1 MQESN
6 QIEVLQ
12 KDYILHERYRIDSFL
27 EVKKGANLY
36 RALDEVTNIIV
47 ILKEKIHKNF
57 ERRTNLDIGNDKIKD
72 NPWYDEFAILRSVTY
87 PTVVKAVDIF
97 SENGKYYLVVEQ
109 LEGNDLRYFLTKN
122 KINIQQSCDWM
133 IQLCQSLSQ
142 LHRRKIVHLDL
153 QTRYIVVTKDLQ
165 RVRLTGFDSAVQL
178 PFKNNNP
185 EISIY
190 SSPEL
195 IFNKEVDN
203 RSDIY
208 SLGVIWHEIITGFKP
223 TEENIKDKWFKMPE
237 ILEFNPSISPQLNR
251 IINKMLQVNPDER
264 YNNVDELKKDILSLY
279 NSTTY
284 VVGYYTDV
292 GMVRDSNEDSFSVYT
307 KKYLSQTNSLNYGIF
322 VVADGMGGAKAGEY
336 ASAIASKEVSN
347 YISYYLEETS
357 QNNLNDDEIRNI
369 LEHAVKRAN
378 TFIYKE
384 SKENKEYSGMGT
396 TLTAALI
403 YDNQLYIAHVGDSR
417 AYLINQSSI
426 EKITRDHSLVGRLL
440 ELGQITQEE
449 ALTHPQRNL
458 IYRSLGGFPAVEV
471 EIYQLVL
478 KANDYILICSD
489 GLYEHINDNEIKTI
503 VLSSDDPSK
512 ACKHLIN
519 LANIRGGDDNC
530 TVILIKIQGIN

>member
-1 MQESN
+1 LQESN

>member
-1 MQESN
+1 LQESN
-6 QIEVLQ
+6 QIQVLQ
-12 KDYILHERYRIDSFL
+12 KDYLLHERYRIDAFL

-36 RALDEVTNIIV
+36 RAIDEVTNIIV
-47 ILKEKIHKNF
+47 ILKEKIDKNF

-307 KKYLSQTNSLNYGIF
+307 KK
-322 VVADGMGGAKAGEY
+322 
-336 ASAIASKEVSN
+336 
-347 YISYYLEETS
+347 
-357 QNNLNDDEIRNI
+357 
-369 LEHAVKRAN
+369 
-378 TFIYKE
+378 
-384 SKENKEYSGMGT
+384 
-396 TLTAALI
+396 
-403 YDNQLYIAHVGDSR
+403 
-417 AYLINQSSI
+417 
-426 EKITRDHSLVGRLL
+426 
-440 ELGQITQEE
+440 
-449 ALTHPQRNL
+449 
-458 IYRSLGGFPAVEV
+458 
-471 EIYQLVL
+471 
-478 KANDYILICSD
+478 
-489 GLYEHINDNEIKTI
+489 
-503 VLSSDDPSK
+503 
-512 ACKHLIN
+512 
-519 LANIRGGDDNC
+519 
-530 TVILIKIQGIN
+530 

>member
-6 QIEVLQ
+6 QVQVLQ
-12 KDYILHERYRIDSFL
+12 KDYLLHERYKIDAFL

-36 RALDEVTNIIV
+36 RAIDEVTNIIV
-47 ILKEKIHKNF
+47 ILKEKTDNNF
-57 ERRTNLDIGNDKIKD
+57 VRRTNLDIGNDKIKN

-97 SENGKYYLVVEQ
+97 SENNRYYLVVEQ

-122 KINIQQSCDWM
+122 KIDIQQSCDWM

-142 LHRRKIVHLDL
+142 LHRRRIVHLDL

-178 PFKNNNP
+178 PYKNTNP
-185 EISIY
+185 EISFY
-190 SSPEL
+190 SSPEVV
-195 IFNKEVDN
+195 FNEEIDH

-223 TEENIKDKWFKMPE
+223 TLENVKDKWFKMPE
-237 ILEFNPSISPQLNR
+237 VLEFNPSINPQLNR
-251 IINKMLQVNPDER
+251 IINKMLETSPNER
-264 YNNVDELKKDILSLY
+264 YQNVDDLKKDILSLY

-284 VVGYYTDV
+284 TVGYYTDV
-292 GMVRDSNEDSFSVYT
+292 GIVRNSNEDSFCVYT

-357 QNNLNDDEIRNI
+357 QTNPSDTEIKNI

-378 TFIYKE
+378 TIVYKE

-417 AYLINQSSI
+417 AYLINKNYI

-440 ELGQITQEE
+440 ELKQITEE
-449 ALTHPQRNL
+449 DALNHPQRNL

-471 EIYQLVL
+471 EIYQMSV
-478 KANDYILICSD
+478 KAEDYILLCSD
-489 GLYEHINDNEIKTI
+489 GLYEHVKDEEIKNI
-503 VLSSDDPSK
+503 VLSSSEPSK

-519 LANIRGGDDNC
+519 LANIRGGNDNC
-530 TVILIKIQGIN
+530 TVVIIKIEGIS

>member
-1 MQESN
+1 
-6 QIEVLQ
+6 
-12 KDYILHERYRIDSFL
+12 
-27 EVKKGANLY
+27 
-36 RALDEVTNIIV
+36 
-47 ILKEKIHKNF
+47 
-57 ERRTNLDIGNDKIKD
+57 
-72 NPWYDEFAILRSVTY
+72 
-87 PTVVKAVDIF
+87 
-97 SENGKYYLVVEQ
+97 
-109 LEGNDLRYFLTKN
+109 
-122 KINIQQSCDWM
+122 M

-165 RVRLTGFDSAVQL
+165 RVRLTGFDSAIQL

-185 EISIY
+185 EISFY

-195 IFNKEVDN
+195 VFNGEIDN
-203 RSDIY
+203 KSDIY
-208 SLGVIWHEIITGFKP
+208 SLGVIWHEIITGFRP
-223 TEENIKDKWFKMPE
+223 THDNVKDKWFKMPE

-251 IINKMLQVNPDER
+251 IINKMLERNPNER
-264 YNNVDELKKDILSLY
+264 YDNVDDLKKDILSLY

-284 VVGYYTDV
+284 TVGYYTDV
-292 GMVRDSNEDSFSVYT
+292 GMVRDANEDSFSVYT

-347 YISYYLEETS
+347 YISYYLEDTTQTNPTDS
-357 QNNLNDDEIRNI
+357 EIRNV

-378 TFIYKE
+378 TVIYKE

-396 TLTAALI
+396 TLTCAII

-417 AYLINQSSI
+417 AYLINQNSI

-440 ELGQITQEE
+440 ELGQISEEE

-471 EIYQLVL
+471 EIYQLMV
-478 KANDYILICSD
+478 KANDYILLCSD
-489 GLYEHINDNEIKTI
+489 GLYEHVKDDEIKTI
-503 VLSSDDPSK
+503 VLSSNDPSK

-530 TVILIKIQGIN
+530 TIIIIKIEGIT